1 MSMINRES
9 TLAGGHHPS
18 REMLDAEM
26 RSVKDGVLRM
36 GSLVEQQ
43 ILAALQALVDHDAE
57 AALAVMTR
65 DRGVNEVQREVSS
78 LIVTTIAT
86 QSPVARDLR
95 FLLALDHVTYELERM
110 GDHATSVAKQARKL
124 APQPPLAGYLGLP
137 AMARAVADLV
147 RGVLLAL
154 IDIDEAKARQVAA
167 GDDAVDELYHKT
179 FADVLEL
186 HAGRSRQRRSR
197 DAHPVR
203 GQEPGAHRR
212 SGDEHRRGRRLP
224 GHRRDR
230 GPQRVTGATVQL
242 SLLRHAHAGDPAKW
256 KGPDA
261 DRPLSP
267 KGRRQA
273 DQLARFLAEHDLRP
287 DLLVSSSKVR
297 AVQTAEAVAR
307 VFDMPIHN
315 DGRLADPLDLATVDA
330 ILDMR

>member
-1 MSMINRES
+1 MSTET

-18 REMLDAEM
+18 REMLDMEM
-26 RSVKDGVLRM
+26 RAVKDGVLRM

-57 AALAVMTR
+57 AALGVMTR

-86 QSPVARDLR
+86 QQPVARDLR

-167 GDDAVDELYHKT
+167 GDDAVDDLYHKT
-179 FADVLEL
+179 FADVLDLMRADPEN
-186 HAGRSRQRRSR
+186 
-197 DAHPVR
+197 V
-203 GQEPGAHRR
+203 
-212 SGDEHRRGRRLP
+212 
-224 GHRRDR
+224 DR
-230 GPQRVTGATVQL
+230 GTRILFAAKNLERIGDRVTNIAEDVV
-242 SLLRHAHAGDPAKW
+242 
-256 KGPDA
+256 
-261 DRPLSP
+261 
-267 KGRRQA
+267 
-273 DQLARFLAEHDLRP
+273 FLASGQIEDLNP
-287 DLLVSSSKVR
+287 
-297 AVQTAEAVAR
+297 
-307 VFDMPIHN
+307 
-315 DGRLADPLDLATVDA
+315 
-330 ILDMR
+330 